1 MRAAGL
7 VASTS
12 EARRLIK
19 QKAVRIDGKPVAAEE
34 VERPTGGGAILEV
47 GKRRAIRLRFG

>member
-1 MRAAGL
+1 MKQEGL

-19 QKAVRIDGKPVAAEE
+19 QGAVSIDGEKVSSDESPLGDGQV
-34 VERPTGGGAILEV
+34 IKV
-47 GKRRAIRLRFG
+47 GKRRYLRVVCQ